1 MQISVFGLGY
11 VGTVSAACL
20 AHAGH
25 TVVGVDID
33 PQKVASVDSGQS
45 PILEPEVATL
55 IRETT
60 VTRALRATG
69 STTEAI
75 QNSELSLVCVGTP
88 SQPNGGPDLRYV
100 CRVCEEIGAALRAKT
115 APHVVVLR
123 STMLPGSTEEVAIP
137 LLLEKSGR
145 TLGVDLFVYYNPEFL
160 REGSSVHDFYHP
172 PQIVIG
178 QSEASRDAHMEALYQ
193 GIAAPMT
200 RTSIRAAEMVK
211 YAGNAFHALKVCFA
225 NELGNLAK
233 RLRIDSHDVMRM
245 FCQDTVLNISPAYL
259 RPGFAFGGSCLPK
272 DLRALIHLARKAD
285 LEVPVLNAVLTSNSH
300 QVTLA
305 LDMILALQQ
314 RRIGFVGMSFKPDTD
329 DIRESPLVE
338 LIERL
343 IGKGFTVR
351 ILDTNIS
358 LKRLVGSNRR
368 YVDEHL
374 PHLASLLVDTPRAL
388 VDASEVIV
396 LGHRSAVASEVVQSV
411 RDDQF
416 VIDLVRVLADSTR
429 HPQYEGMCW

>member
-1 MQISVFGLGY
+1 
-11 VGTVSAACL
+11 
-20 AHAGH
+20 
-25 TVVGVDID
+25 
-33 PQKVASVDSGQS
+33 
-45 PILEPEVATL
+45 
-55 IRETT
+55 
-60 VTRALRATG
+60 
-69 STTEAI
+69 
-75 QNSELSLVCVGTP
+75 
-88 SQPNGGPDLRYV
+88 
-100 CRVCEEIGAALRAKT
+100 
-115 APHVVVLR
+115 
-123 STMLPGSTEEVAIP
+123 
-137 LLLEKSGR
+137 
-145 TLGVDLFVYYNPEFL
+145 
-160 REGSSVHDFYHP
+160 
-172 PQIVIG
+172 
-178 QSEASRDAHMEALYQ
+178 
-193 GIAAPMT
+193 
-200 RTSIRAAEMVK
+200 
-211 YAGNAFHALKVCFA
+211 
-225 NELGNLAK
+225 
-233 RLRIDSHDVMRM
+233 
-245 FCQDTVLNISPAYL
+245 
-259 RPGFAFGGSCLPK
+259 
-272 DLRALIHLARKAD
+272 
-285 LEVPVLNAVLTSNSH
+285 VPVLNAVLTSNSH

-358 LKRLVGSNRR
+358 LKRLVGSNKR

-416 VIDLVRVLADSTR
+416 VIDLVRVLPDSTR